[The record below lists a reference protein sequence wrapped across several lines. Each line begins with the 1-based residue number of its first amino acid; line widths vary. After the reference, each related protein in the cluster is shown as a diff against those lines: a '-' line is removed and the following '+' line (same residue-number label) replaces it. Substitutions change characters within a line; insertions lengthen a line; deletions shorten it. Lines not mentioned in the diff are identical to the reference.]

1 MFRFSC
7 VGQLFPIKFLSF
19 FFLPLNS
26 FLFTRTA
33 LSTII
38 IRREY
43 THTHTHAHART
54 QKEGERERGGEGGED
69 NNMVVGIEPSSSFDA
84 MSVIG
89 RVMLFSGYSFLGF
102 AMKSLELF
110 SKKDGLVMLRFVV
123 NVTLPALLLHT
134 LSTSTS
140 MYTPAQATKYLSNM
154 PIVLCSMF
162 VSFTAMGSALY
173 LYYKR
178 PSNERGLFVGSM
190 AGVNLGTYSYPFIE
204 AIWGSEGLRLATLYD
219 LPNSIFVFVIS
230 AVVFSYERSKTR
242 KSENIELRHDDGGMY
257 SGEFITERI
266 RKETYAKRS
275 SVNVSDE
282 DDVMTKDNGL
292 SSIAKRKE
300 QLEKDGPKMT
310 FTTQL
315 IKSGLGCYTYPSGAT
330 YEGEWQQN
338 VKNGLG
344 VYKYAKGGSY
354 VGNFKS
360 GEFSG
365 FGIRKLRSGVVKAG
379 IWKANEL
386 EQIVPIEELTTT
398 VRDATLCA
406 EAARVKVESLKQETL
421 KKKALNMLKFPP
433 FIALAVVFV
442 SKIIGH
448 SLPTV
453 VHKLAEPL
461 ANANNPL
468 VLITVGVLFE
478 AGLRRQQTRDCV
490 GFLAAKYAT
499 GLACAAVVSVFIP
512 HAFPI
517 ARGTLAALCVMPV
530 PSVVVQQ
537 AVKNNM
543 DADLAASLVSGS
555 QIASVVMLLFFAVTM
570 NLASRPFLFP
580 FCLLILAGIV
590 ASVGYF
596 LDEYLSPNPHTT
608 FKGALA
614 DKIHAVLDVIFKNNN
629 KNEVEEDVLS
639 NRNSESRNDSRGSS
653 GGDENDAADKNDK
666 DERSSNNRG
675 PSGPNA
681 MGHVSTCKE
690 RGKNVWPKRFG
701 VQTKLSLDSP
711 RRTRTKKS
719 SGNNAISSSSFSS
732 SSSSMMS
739 VVFAS
744 GTKKMESTIRRAL
757 QTRTPGPFMAARR
770 IVPSSFLFLY

>member
-1 MFRFSC
+1 MLTTGVDTSASLM
-7 VGQLFPIKFLSF
+7 G
-19 FFLPLNS
+19 
-26 FLFTRTA
+26 
-33 LSTII
+33 
-38 IRREY
+38 
-43 THTHTHAHART
+43 
-54 QKEGERERGGEGGED
+54 
-69 NNMVVGIEPSSSFDA
+69 FDA

-89 RVMLFSGYSFLGF
+89 RVCVFSGYSFLGF
-102 AMKSLELF
+102 AMKRLDLF
-110 SKKDGLVMLRFVV
+110 SKKDGLVMLKFVV

-134 LSTSTS
+134 LSTSAS
-140 MYTPAQATKYLSNM
+140 MYTPHVNNGGGQQYFMSKFL
-154 PIVLCSMF
+154 PIVLCSAF
-162 VSFTAMGSALY
+162 VSLTAMGSALY
-173 LYYKR
+173 LYFKR

-219 LPNSIFVFVIS
+219 LPNSVFVFIIS

-242 KSENIELRHDDGGMY
+242 KSENVELRHDDGGMY

-266 RKETYAKRS
+266 KKETYAKRS
-275 SVNVSDE
+275 SANVSEEE
-282 DDVMTKDNGL
+282 DARMTKDNGL

-300 QLEKDGPKMT
+300 QLEKENEQTGPKTT

-315 IKSGLGCYTYPSGAT
+315 VKSGLGCYTYPSGAI

-365 FGIRKLRSGVVKAG
+365 FGVRKLRSGVVKAG

-386 EQIVPIEELTTT
+386 EKIVPMEELTAT
-398 VRDATLCA
+398 VRDATLRA
-406 EAARVKVESLKQETL
+406 EAARMKVESLKEETL

-478 AGLRRQQTRDCV
+478 AGLRRQQTRDCI

-512 HAFPI
+512 SGFPI

-537 AVKNNM
+537 AVKNNL

-555 QIASVVMLLFFAVTM
+555 QIASVVMLLFFAATM

-580 FCLLILAGIV
+580 FCLLILAGVV
-590 ASVGYF
+590 ASAGYF
-596 LDEYLSPNPHTT
+596 LDEYLSPSPHTT
-608 FKGALA
+608 FKGAVA
-614 DKIHAVLDVIFKNNN
+614 DKIDTMLDVIFKNNA
-629 KNEVEEDVLS
+629 KEEDVLS
-639 NRNSESRNDSRGSS
+639 IDRGNSDSKNSNSGSDS
-653 GGDENDAADKNDK
+653 IDENEAAAKNDE
-666 DERSSNNRG
+666 DSSSR
-675 PSGPNA
+675 GPNA
-681 MGHVSTCKE
+681 PNARSLSNE
-690 RGKNVWPKRFG
+690 RFLNNFWPKRYAF
-701 VQTKLSLDSP
+701 QAKLSLDSRLRGRGGGG
-711 RRTRTKKS
+711 RRPKKINSYSASPTRTTTLKVI
-719 SGNNAISSSSFSS
+719 GLA
-732 SSSSMMS
+732 
-739 VVFAS
+739 A
-744 GTKKMESTIRRAL
+744 GTKKTDMKTRMIRT
-757 QTRTPGPFMAARR
+757 TRTAECTRR
-770 IVPSSFLFLY
+770 TFLPLRTTPLFL

>member
-1 MFRFSC
+1 MLTTGVDTSASLM
-7 VGQLFPIKFLSF
+7 G
-19 FFLPLNS
+19 
-26 FLFTRTA
+26 
-33 LSTII
+33 
-38 IRREY
+38 
-43 THTHTHAHART
+43 
-54 QKEGERERGGEGGED
+54 
-69 NNMVVGIEPSSSFDA
+69 FDA

-89 RVMLFSGYSFLGF
+89 RVCVFSGYSFLGF
-102 AMKSLELF
+102 AMKRLDLF
-110 SKKDGLVMLRFVV
+110 SKKDGLVMLKFVV

-134 LSTSTS
+134 LSTSAS
-140 MYTPAQATKYLSNM
+140 MYTPHVNNGGGQQYFMSKFL
-154 PIVLCSMF
+154 PIVLCSAF
-162 VSFTAMGSALY
+162 VSLTAMGSALY
-173 LYYKR
+173 LYFKR

-219 LPNSIFVFVIS
+219 LPNSVFVFIIS

-242 KSENIELRHDDGGMY
+242 KSENVELRHDDGGMY

-266 RKETYAKRS
+266 KKETYAKRS
-275 SVNVSDE
+275 SANVSEEE
-282 DDVMTKDNGL
+282 DARMTKDNGL

-300 QLEKDGPKMT
+300 QLEKENEQTGPKTT

-315 IKSGLGCYTYPSGAT
+315 VKSGLGCYTYPSGAI

-365 FGIRKLRSGVVKAG
+365 FGVRKLRSGVVKAG

-386 EQIVPIEELTTT
+386 EKIVPMEELTAT
-398 VRDATLCA
+398 VRDATLRA
-406 EAARVKVESLKQETL
+406 EAARMKVESLKEETL

-468 VLITVGVLFE
+468 VLFE
-478 AGLRRQQTRDCV
+478 AGLRRQQTRDCI

-512 HAFPI
+512 SGFPI

-537 AVKNNM
+537 AVKNNL

-555 QIASVVMLLFFAVTM
+555 QIASVVMLLFFAATM

-580 FCLLILAGIV
+580 FCLLILAGVV
-590 ASVGYF
+590 ASAGYF
-596 LDEYLSPNPHTT
+596 LDEYLSPSPHTT
-608 FKGALA
+608 FKGAVA
-614 DKIHAVLDVIFKNNN
+614 DKIDTMLDVIFKNNA
-629 KNEVEEDVLS
+629 KEEDVLS
-639 NRNSESRNDSRGSS
+639 IDRGNSDSKNSNSGSDS
-653 GGDENDAADKNDK
+653 IDENEAAAKNDE
-666 DERSSNNRG
+666 DSSSR
-675 PSGPNA
+675 GPNA
-681 MGHVSTCKE
+681 PNARSLSNE
-690 RGKNVWPKRFG
+690 RFLNNFWPKRYAF
-701 VQTKLSLDSP
+701 QAKLSLDSRLRGRGGGG
-711 RRTRTKKS
+711 RRPKKINSYSASPTRTTTLKVI
-719 SGNNAISSSSFSS
+719 GLA
-732 SSSSMMS
+732 
-739 VVFAS
+739 A
-744 GTKKMESTIRRAL
+744 GTKKTDIKTRMIRT
-757 QTRTPGPFMAARR
+757 TRTAECTRR
-770 IVPSSFLFLY
+770 TFLPLRTTPLFL

>member
-1 MFRFSC
+1 MLTTGVDTSASLM
-7 VGQLFPIKFLSF
+7 G
-19 FFLPLNS
+19 
-26 FLFTRTA
+26 
-33 LSTII
+33 
-38 IRREY
+38 
-43 THTHTHAHART
+43 
-54 QKEGERERGGEGGED
+54 
-69 NNMVVGIEPSSSFDA
+69 FDA

-89 RVMLFSGYSFLGF
+89 RVCVFSGYSFLGF
-102 AMKSLELF
+102 AMKRLDLF
-110 SKKDGLVMLRFVV
+110 SKKDGLVMLKFVV

-134 LSTSTS
+134 LSTSAS
-140 MYTPAQATKYLSNM
+140 MYTPHVNNGGGQQYFMSKFL
-154 PIVLCSMF
+154 PIVLCSAF
-162 VSFTAMGSALY
+162 VSLTAMGSALY
-173 LYYKR
+173 LYFKR

-219 LPNSIFVFVIS
+219 LPNSVFVFIIS

-242 KSENIELRHDDGGMY
+242 KSENVELRHDDGGMY

-266 RKETYAKRS
+266 KKETYAKRS
-275 SVNVSDE
+275 SANVSEEE
-282 DDVMTKDNGL
+282 DARMTKDNGL

-300 QLEKDGPKMT
+300 QLEKENEQTGPKTT

-315 IKSGLGCYTYPSGAT
+315 VKSGLGCYTYPSGAI

-365 FGIRKLRSGVVKAG
+365 FGVRKLRSGVVKAG

-386 EQIVPIEELTTT
+386 EKIVPMEELTAT
-398 VRDATLCA
+398 VRDATLRA
-406 EAARVKVESLKQETL
+406 EAARMKVESLKEETL

-478 AGLRRQQTRDCV
+478 AGLRRQQTRDCI

-512 HAFPI
+512 SGFPI

-537 AVKNNM
+537 AVKNNL

-555 QIASVVMLLFFAVTM
+555 QIASVVMLLFFAATM

-580 FCLLILAGIV
+580 FCLLILAGVV
-590 ASVGYF
+590 ASAGYF
-596 LDEYLSPNPHTT
+596 LDEYLSPSPHTT
-608 FKGALA
+608 FKGAVA
-614 DKIHAVLDVIFKNNN
+614 DKIDTMLDVIFKNNA
-629 KNEVEEDVLS
+629 KEEDVLS
-639 NRNSESRNDSRGSS
+639 IDRGNSDSKNSNSGSDS
-653 GGDENDAADKNDK
+653 IDENEAAAKNDE
-666 DERSSNNRG
+666 DSSSR
-675 PSGPNA
+675 GPNA
-681 MGHVSTCKE
+681 PNARSLSNE
-690 RGKNVWPKRFG
+690 RFLNNFWPKRYAF
-701 VQTKLSLDSP
+701 QAKLSLDSRLRGRGGGG
-711 RRTRTKKS
+711 RRPKKINSYSASPTRTTTLKVI
-719 SGNNAISSSSFSS
+719 GLA
-732 SSSSMMS
+732 
-739 VVFAS
+739 A
-744 GTKKMESTIRRAL
+744 GTKKTDIKTRMIRT
-757 QTRTPGPFMAARR
+757 TRTAECTRR
-770 IVPSSFLFLY
+770 TFLPLRTTPLFL

>member
-1 MFRFSC
+1 MLTTGVDTSASLM
-7 VGQLFPIKFLSF
+7 G
-19 FFLPLNS
+19 
-26 FLFTRTA
+26 
-33 LSTII
+33 
-38 IRREY
+38 
-43 THTHTHAHART
+43 
-54 QKEGERERGGEGGED
+54 
-69 NNMVVGIEPSSSFDA
+69 FDA

-89 RVMLFSGYSFLGF
+89 RVCVFSGYSFLGF
-102 AMKSLELF
+102 AMKRLDLF
-110 SKKDGLVMLRFVV
+110 SKKDGLVMLKFVV

-134 LSTSTS
+134 LSTSAS
-140 MYTPAQATKYLSNM
+140 MYTPHVNNGGGQQYFMSKFL
-154 PIVLCSMF
+154 PIVLCSAF
-162 VSFTAMGSALY
+162 VSLTAMGSALY
-173 LYYKR
+173 LYFKR

-219 LPNSIFVFVIS
+219 LPNSVFVFIIS

-242 KSENIELRHDDGGMY
+242 KSENVELRHDDGGMY

-266 RKETYAKRS
+266 KKETYAKRS
-275 SVNVSDE
+275 SANVSEEE
-282 DDVMTKDNGL
+282 DARMTKDNGL

-300 QLEKDGPKMT
+300 QLEKENEQTGPKTT

-315 IKSGLGCYTYPSGAT
+315 VKSGLGCYTYPSGAI

-365 FGIRKLRSGVVKAG
+365 FGVRKLRSGVVKAG

-386 EQIVPIEELTTT
+386 EKIVPMEELTAT
-398 VRDATLCA
+398 VRDATLRA
-406 EAARVKVESLKQETL
+406 EAARMKVESLKEETL

-478 AGLRRQQTRDCV
+478 AGLRRQQTRDCI

-512 HAFPI
+512 SGFPI

-537 AVKNNM
+537 AVKNNL

-555 QIASVVMLLFFAVTM
+555 QIASVVMLLFFAATM

-580 FCLLILAGIV
+580 FCLLILAGVV
-590 ASVGYF
+590 ASAGYF
-596 LDEYLSPNPHTT
+596 LDEYLSPSPHTT
-608 FKGALA
+608 FKGAVA
-614 DKIHAVLDVIFKNNN
+614 DKIDAMLDVIFKNNA
-629 KNEVEEDVLS
+629 KEEDVLS
-639 NRNSESRNDSRGSS
+639 IDRGNSDSKNSNSGSDS
-653 GGDENDAADKNDK
+653 IDENEAAAKNDE
-666 DERSSNNRG
+666 DSSSR
-675 PSGPNA
+675 GPNA
-681 MGHVSTCKE
+681 PNARSLSNE
-690 RGKNVWPKRFG
+690 RFLNNFWPKRYAF
-701 VQTKLSLDSP
+701 QAKLSLDSRLRGRGGGG
-711 RRTRTKKS
+711 RRPKKINSYSASPTRTTTLKVI
-719 SGNNAISSSSFSS
+719 GLA
-732 SSSSMMS
+732 
-739 VVFAS
+739 A
-744 GTKKMESTIRRAL
+744 GTKKTDMKTRMIRT
-757 QTRTPGPFMAARR
+757 TRTAECTRR
-770 IVPSSFLFLY
+770 TFLPLRTTPLFL

>member
-1 MFRFSC
+1 MLTTG
-7 VGQLFPIKFLSF
+7 V
-19 FFLPLNS
+19 
-26 FLFTRTA
+26 
-33 LSTII
+33 
-38 IRREY
+38 
-43 THTHTHAHART
+43 
-54 QKEGERERGGEGGED
+54 D
-69 NNMVVGIEPSSSFDA
+69 PSASLMGFDA

-89 RVMLFSGYSFLGF
+89 RVCVFSGYSFLGF
-102 AMKSLELF
+102 AMKRLDLF
-110 SKKDGLVMLRFVV
+110 SKKDGLVMLKFVV

-134 LSTSTS
+134 LSTSAS
-140 MYTPAQATKYLSNM
+140 MYTPHVNNGGGQQYFMSKFL
-154 PIVLCSMF
+154 PIVLCSAF
-162 VSFTAMGSALY
+162 VSLTAMGSALY
-173 LYYKR
+173 LYFKR

-219 LPNSIFVFVIS
+219 LPNSVFVFIIS

-242 KSENIELRHDDGGMY
+242 KSENVELRHDDGGMY

-266 RKETYAKRS
+266 KKETYAKRS
-275 SVNVSDE
+275 SANVSEEE
-282 DDVMTKDNGL
+282 DARMTKDNGL

-300 QLEKDGPKMT
+300 QLEKENEQTGPKTT

-315 IKSGLGCYTYPSGAT
+315 VKSGLGCYTYPSGAI

-365 FGIRKLRSGVVKAG
+365 FGVRKLRSGVVKAG

-386 EQIVPIEELTTT
+386 EKIVPMEELTAT
-398 VRDATLCA
+398 VRDATLRA
-406 EAARVKVESLKQETL
+406 EAARMKVESLKEETL

-478 AGLRRQQTRDCV
+478 AGLRRQQTRDCI

-512 HAFPI
+512 SGFPI

-537 AVKNNM
+537 AVKNNL

-555 QIASVVMLLFFAVTM
+555 QIASVVMLLFFAATM

-580 FCLLILAGIV
+580 FCLLILAGVV
-590 ASVGYF
+590 ASAGYF
-596 LDEYLSPNPHTT
+596 LDEYLSPSPHTT
-608 FKGALA
+608 FKGAVA
-614 DKIHAVLDVIFKNNN
+614 DKIDTMLDVIFKNNA
-629 KNEVEEDVLS
+629 KEEDVLS
-639 NRNSESRNDSRGSS
+639 IDRGNSDSKNSNSGSDS
-653 GGDENDAADKNDK
+653 IDENEAAAKNDE
-666 DERSSNNRG
+666 DSSSR
-675 PSGPNA
+675 GPNA
-681 MGHVSTCKE
+681 PNARSLSNE
-690 RGKNVWPKRFG
+690 RFLNNFWPKRYAF
-701 VQTKLSLDSP
+701 QAKLSLDSRLRGRGGGG
-711 RRTRTKKS
+711 RRPKKINSYSASPTRTTTLKVI
-719 SGNNAISSSSFSS
+719 GLA
-732 SSSSMMS
+732 
-739 VVFAS
+739 A
-744 GTKKMESTIRRAL
+744 GTKKTDMKTRMIRT
-757 QTRTPGPFMAARR
+757 TRTAECTRR
-770 IVPSSFLFLY
+770 TFLPLRTTPLFLYL

>member
-1 MFRFSC
+1 MLTTG
-7 VGQLFPIKFLSF
+7 V
-19 FFLPLNS
+19 
-26 FLFTRTA
+26 
-33 LSTII
+33 
-38 IRREY
+38 
-43 THTHTHAHART
+43 
-54 QKEGERERGGEGGED
+54 
-69 NNMVVGIEPSSSFDA
+69 EPSGLMGFDA

-89 RVMLFSGYSFLGF
+89 RVCVFSGYSFLGF
-102 AMKSLELF
+102 AMKRLDLF
-110 SKKDGLVMLRFVV
+110 SKKDGLVMLKFVV

-134 LSTSTS
+134 LSTSAS
-140 MYTPAQATKYLSNM
+140 MYTPHVNGNGGQSQYFVSKFL
-154 PIVLCSMF
+154 PIVLCSAF
-162 VSFTAMGSALY
+162 VSLTAMGSALY
-173 LYYKR
+173 LYFKR

-219 LPNSIFVFVIS
+219 LPNSVFVFIIS

-242 KSENIELRHDDGGMY
+242 KSENVELRHDDGGMY

-266 RKETYAKRS
+266 KKETYAKRS
-275 SVNVSDE
+275 SANVSEEE
-282 DDVMTKDNGL
+282 DARMTKDNGL

-300 QLEKDGPKMT
+300 QLEKENEQTGPKTT

-315 IKSGLGCYTYPSGAT
+315 VKSGLGCYTYPSGAI

-365 FGIRKLRSGVVKAG
+365 FGVRKLRSGVVKAG

-386 EQIVPIEELTTT
+386 EKIVPMEELTAT
-398 VRDATLCA
+398 VRDATLRA
-406 EAARVKVESLKQETL
+406 EAARMKVESLKEETL

-478 AGLRRQQTRDCV
+478 AGLRRQQTRDCI

-512 HAFPI
+512 SGFPI

-537 AVKNNM
+537 AVKNNL

-555 QIASVVMLLFFAVTM
+555 QIASVVMLLFFAATM

-580 FCLLILAGIV
+580 FCLLILAGVV
-590 ASVGYF
+590 ASAGYF
-596 LDEYLSPNPHTT
+596 LDEYLSPSPHTT
-608 FKGALA
+608 FKGAVA
-614 DKIHAVLDVIFKNNN
+614 DKIDTMLDVIFKNNA
-629 KNEVEEDVLS
+629 KEEDVLS
-639 NRNSESRNDSRGSS
+639 IDRGNSDSKNSNSGSDS
-653 GGDENDAADKNDK
+653 IDENEAAAKNDE
-666 DERSSNNRG
+666 DSSSR
-675 PSGPNA
+675 GPNA
-681 MGHVSTCKE
+681 PNARSLSNE
-690 RGKNVWPKRFG
+690 RFLNNFWPKRYAF
-701 VQTKLSLDSP
+701 QAKLSLDSRLRGRGGGG
-711 RRTRTKKS
+711 RRPKKINSYSASPTRTTTLKVI
-719 SGNNAISSSSFSS
+719 GLA
-732 SSSSMMS
+732 
-739 VVFAS
+739 A
-744 GTKKMESTIRRAL
+744 GTKKTDMKTRMIRT
-757 QTRTPGPFMAARR
+757 TRTAECTRR
-770 IVPSSFLFLY
+770 TFLPLRTTPLFL

>member
-1 MFRFSC
+1 MLTTG
-7 VGQLFPIKFLSF
+7 V
-19 FFLPLNS
+19 
-26 FLFTRTA
+26 
-33 LSTII
+33 
-38 IRREY
+38 
-43 THTHTHAHART
+43 
-54 QKEGERERGGEGGED
+54 D
-69 NNMVVGIEPSSSFDA
+69 PSASLMGFDA

-89 RVMLFSGYSFLGF
+89 RVCVFSGYSFLGF
-102 AMKSLELF
+102 AMKRLDLF
-110 SKKDGLVMLRFVV
+110 SKKDGLVMLKFVV

-134 LSTSTS
+134 LSTSAS
-140 MYTPAQATKYLSNM
+140 MYAPHVNNGNGQQYFVSKFL
-154 PIVLCSMF
+154 PIVLCSAF
-162 VSFTAMGSALY
+162 VSLTAMGSALY
-173 LYYKR
+173 LYFKR

-219 LPNSIFVFVIS
+219 LPNSVFVFIIS

-242 KSENIELRHDDGGMY
+242 KSENVELRHDDGGMY

-266 RKETYAKRS
+266 KKETYAKRS
-275 SVNVSDE
+275 SANVSEEE
-282 DDVMTKDNGL
+282 DARMTKDNGL

-300 QLEKDGPKMT
+300 QLEKENEQTGPKTT

-315 IKSGLGCYTYPSGAT
+315 VKSGLGCYTYPSGAI

-365 FGIRKLRSGVVKAG
+365 FGVRKLRSGVVKAG

-386 EQIVPIEELTTT
+386 EKIVPMEELTAT
-398 VRDATLCA
+398 VRDATLRA
-406 EAARVKVESLKQETL
+406 EAARMKVESLKEETL

-478 AGLRRQQTRDCV
+478 AGLRRQQTRDCI

-512 HAFPI
+512 SGFPI

-537 AVKNNM
+537 AVKNNL

-555 QIASVVMLLFFAVTM
+555 QIASVVMLLFFAATM

-580 FCLLILAGIV
+580 FCLLILAGVV
-590 ASVGYF
+590 ASAGYF
-596 LDEYLSPNPHTT
+596 LDEYLSPSPHTT
-608 FKGALA
+608 FKGAVA
-614 DKIHAVLDVIFKNNN
+614 DKIDAMLDVIFKNNA
-629 KNEVEEDVLS
+629 KSESEEEDVLS
-639 NRNSESRNDSRGSS
+639 IDRGNSDSKNSNSGSDS
-653 GGDENDAADKNDK
+653 IDENEAAAKNDE
-666 DERSSNNRG
+666 DSSSR
-675 PSGPNA
+675 GPNA
-681 MGHVSTCKE
+681 PNARSLRNE
-690 RGKNVWPKRFG
+690 RYVNNVWPKRYEF
-701 VQTKLSLDSP
+701 QAKLSLDSRLRGRGGG
-711 RRTRTKKS
+711 RRRPKKINSYSASSPPPPTKTTTLKVIGLAARTKKTD
-719 SGNNAISSSSFSS
+719 
-732 SSSSMMS
+732 MKTRM
-739 VVFAS
+739 
-744 GTKKMESTIRRAL
+744 IRT
-757 QTRTPGPFMAARR
+757 TRTAECTRR
-770 IVPSSFLFLY
+770 TFLPLRTTPLFL

>member
-1 MFRFSC
+1 MLTTG
-7 VGQLFPIKFLSF
+7 V
-19 FFLPLNS
+19 
-26 FLFTRTA
+26 
-33 LSTII
+33 
-38 IRREY
+38 
-43 THTHTHAHART
+43 
-54 QKEGERERGGEGGED
+54 D
-69 NNMVVGIEPSSSFDA
+69 PSAGLMGFDA

-89 RVMLFSGYSFLGF
+89 RVCVFSGYSFLGF
-102 AMKSLELF
+102 AMKRLDLF
-110 SKKDGLVMLRFVV
+110 SKKDGLVMLKFVV

-134 LSTSTS
+134 LSTSAS
-140 MYTPAQATKYLSNM
+140 MYTPHVNNGNGQQYFVSKFL
-154 PIVLCSMF
+154 PIVLCSAF
-162 VSFTAMGSALY
+162 VSLTAMGSALY
-173 LYYKR
+173 LYFKR

-219 LPNSIFVFVIS
+219 LPNSVFVFIIS

-242 KSENIELRHDDGGMY
+242 KSENVELRHDDGGMY

-266 RKETYAKRS
+266 KKETYAKRS
-275 SVNVSDE
+275 SANVSEEE
-282 DDVMTKDNGL
+282 DARMTKDNGL

-300 QLEKDGPKMT
+300 QLEKENEQTGPKTT

-315 IKSGLGCYTYPSGAT
+315 VKSGLGCYTYPSGAI

-365 FGIRKLRSGVVKAG
+365 FGVRKLRSGVVKAG

-386 EQIVPIEELTTT
+386 EKIVPMEELTAT
-398 VRDATLCA
+398 VRDATLRA
-406 EAARVKVESLKQETL
+406 EAARMKVESLKEETL

-478 AGLRRQQTRDCV
+478 AGLRRQQTRDCI

-512 HAFPI
+512 SRFPI

-537 AVKNNM
+537 AVKNNL
-543 DADLAASLVSGS
+543 DADLAANLVSGS
-555 QIASVVMLLFFAVTM
+555 QIASVVMLLFFAATM

-580 FCLLILAGIV
+580 FCLLILAGV
-590 ASVGYF
+590 ASAGYF
-596 LDEYLSPNPHTT
+596 LDEYLSPSPHTT
-608 FKGALA
+608 FKGAVA
-614 DKIHAVLDVIFKNNN
+614 DKIDAMLDVIFKNNA
-629 KNEVEEDVLS
+629 KEEDVLS
-639 NRNSESRNDSRGSS
+639 IDRGNSDSKNSNSGSDS
-653 GGDENDAADKNDK
+653 IDENEAAAKNDE
-666 DERSSNNRG
+666 DSSSR
-675 PSGPNA
+675 GPNA
-681 MGHVSTCKE
+681 PNARSLSNE
-690 RGKNVWPKRFG
+690 RYLNNVWPKRYEF
-701 VQTKLSLDSP
+701 QAKLSLDSRLRGGGGG
-711 RRTRTKKS
+711 RRRRPKKINSYSASSPPPPTRTTTLKVIGLAARTKKTD
-719 SGNNAISSSSFSS
+719 
-732 SSSSMMS
+732 MKTRM
-739 VVFAS
+739 
-744 GTKKMESTIRRAL
+744 IRT
-757 QTRTPGPFMAARR
+757 TRTAECTRR
-770 IVPSSFLFLY
+770 TFLPLRTTPLFL

>member
-1 MFRFSC
+1 MLTTGVDTSASLM
-7 VGQLFPIKFLSF
+7 G
-19 FFLPLNS
+19 
-26 FLFTRTA
+26 
-33 LSTII
+33 
-38 IRREY
+38 
-43 THTHTHAHART
+43 
-54 QKEGERERGGEGGED
+54 
-69 NNMVVGIEPSSSFDA
+69 FDA

-89 RVMLFSGYSFLGF
+89 RVCVFSGYSFLGF
-102 AMKSLELF
+102 AMKRLDLF
-110 SKKDGLVMLRFVV
+110 SKKDGLVMLKFVV

-134 LSTSTS
+134 LSTSAS
-140 MYTPAQATKYLSNM
+140 MYTPHVNNGGGQQYFMSKFL
-154 PIVLCSMF
+154 PIVLCSAF
-162 VSFTAMGSALY
+162 VSLTAMGSALY
-173 LYYKR
+173 LYFKR

-219 LPNSIFVFVIS
+219 LPNSVFVFIIS

-242 KSENIELRHDDGGMY
+242 KSENVELRHDDGGMY

-266 RKETYAKRS
+266 KKETYAKRS
-275 SVNVSDE
+275 SANVSEEE
-282 DDVMTKDNGL
+282 DARMTKDNGL

-300 QLEKDGPKMT
+300 QLEKENEQTGPKTT

-315 IKSGLGCYTYPSGAT
+315 VKSGLGCYTYPSGAI

-365 FGIRKLRSGVVKAG
+365 FGVRKLRSGVVKAG

-386 EQIVPIEELTTT
+386 EKIVPMEELTAT
-398 VRDATLCA
+398 VRDATLRA
-406 EAARVKVESLKQETL
+406 EAARMKVESLKEETL

-478 AGLRRQQTRDCV
+478 AGLRRQQTRDCI

-512 HAFPI
+512 SGFPI

-537 AVKNNM
+537 AVKNNL

-555 QIASVVMLLFFAVTM
+555 QIASVAMLLFFAATM

-580 FCLLILAGIV
+580 FCLLILAGVV
-590 ASVGYF
+590 ASAGYF
-596 LDEYLSPNPHTT
+596 LDEYLSPSPHTT
-608 FKGALA
+608 FKGAVA
-614 DKIHAVLDVIFKNNN
+614 DKIDTMLDVIFKNNA
-629 KNEVEEDVLS
+629 KEEDVLS
-639 NRNSESRNDSRGSS
+639 IDRGNSDSKNSNSGSDS
-653 GGDENDAADKNDK
+653 IDENEAAAKNDE
-666 DERSSNNRG
+666 DSSSR
-675 PSGPNA
+675 GPNA
-681 MGHVSTCKE
+681 PNARSLSNE
-690 RGKNVWPKRFG
+690 RFLNNFWPKRYAF
-701 VQTKLSLDSP
+701 QAKLSLDSRLRGRGGGG
-711 RRTRTKKS
+711 RRPKKINSYSASPTRTTTLKVIGLAARTKKTD
-719 SGNNAISSSSFSS
+719 
-732 SSSSMMS
+732 MKTRM
-739 VVFAS
+739 
-744 GTKKMESTIRRAL
+744 IRT
-757 QTRTPGPFMAARR
+757 TRTAECTRR
-770 IVPSSFLFLY
+770 TFLPLRTTPLFL

>member
-1 MFRFSC
+1 MLTTG
-7 VGQLFPIKFLSF
+7 V
-19 FFLPLNS
+19 
-26 FLFTRTA
+26 
-33 LSTII
+33 
-38 IRREY
+38 
-43 THTHTHAHART
+43 
-54 QKEGERERGGEGGED
+54 D
-69 NNMVVGIEPSSSFDA
+69 PSAGLMGFDA

-89 RVMLFSGYSFLGF
+89 RVCVFSGYSFLGF
-102 AMKSLELF
+102 AMKRLDLF
-110 SKKDGLVMLRFVV
+110 SKKDGLVMLKFVV

-134 LSTSTS
+134 LSTSAS
-140 MYTPAQATKYLSNM
+140 MYTPHVNNGNGQQYFVSKFL
-154 PIVLCSMF
+154 PIVLCSAF
-162 VSFTAMGSALY
+162 VSLTAMGSALY
-173 LYYKR
+173 LYFKR

-219 LPNSIFVFVIS
+219 LPNSVFVFIIS

-242 KSENIELRHDDGGMY
+242 KSENVELRHDDGGMY

-266 RKETYAKRS
+266 KKETYAKRS
-275 SVNVSDE
+275 SANVSEEE
-282 DDVMTKDNGL
+282 DARMTKDNGL

-300 QLEKDGPKMT
+300 QLEKENEQTGPKTT

-315 IKSGLGCYTYPSGAT
+315 VKSGLGCYTYPSGAI

-365 FGIRKLRSGVVKAG
+365 FGVRKLRSGVVKAG

-386 EQIVPIEELTTT
+386 EKIVPMEELTAT
-398 VRDATLCA
+398 VRDATLRA
-406 EAARVKVESLKQETL
+406 EAARMKVESLKEETL

-442 SKIIGH
+442 SKVIGH

-690 RGKNVWPKRFG
+690 RGKNAWPKRFG

-719 SGNNAISSSSFSS
+719 SGNNAISSSSFSSS

-770 IVPSSFLFLY
+770 IVPSSSFLFL